1 MSLTSATHTMVKQ
14 IYPNKGGEVVSFE
27 TRNQPELN
35 AYHLWDV
42 GEAGRLLGQEQ
53 VEPLLKWGLALPLQL
68 FALAFQELALGSEN
82 GTCAPPFGFTKVS
95 AMWPADVMARTRTAD
110 ANLFSRLELGS
121 SGTHG
126 HLSHTD
132 CTQTCRRT
140 GVMAPGVV
148 TAGHLR
154 LASAMGRDHS
164 SSSSSGSLARTTF
177 TLSAFGI
184 ALPVY
189 TEGLRLRPAITDLAN
204 MQHETGA
211 PAREPCLFFIGTGV
225 EEKIKREREGGG
237 ILGSLQRDVAKMGG
251 RQPAGVSSMS
261 RRGA

>member
-1 MSLTSATHTMVKQ
+1 
-14 IYPNKGGEVVSFE
+14 
-27 TRNQPELN
+27 
-35 AYHLWDV
+35 
-42 GEAGRLLGQEQ
+42 

-68 FALAFQELALGSEN
+68 FALAFQELALGSEK

-154 LASAMGRDHS
+154 LASAMGRDHCSSS

-204 MQHETGA
+204 LFGGIKVKNNKPKISSGVRKAMETLEIHETQLEIR
-211 PAREPCLFFIGTGV
+211 ARPI
-225 EEKIKREREGGG
+225 
-237 ILGSLQRDVAKMGG
+237 VALH
-251 RQPAGVSSMS
+251 ASS
-261 RRGA
+261 